1 MSRPLVIT
9 EGGIAQVS
17 AHYRRPVAEARAVF
31 AESGWTILSPP
42 ADLDPF
48 AGVAGDPRGTHD
60 GPASYAAAGAQR

>member
-1 MSRPLVIT
+1 VRRPLVIT
-9 EGGIAQVS
+9 EGGIAHVA

-48 AGVAGDPRGTHD
+48 ADGDPRGTHD
-60 GPASYAAAGAQR
+60 GPASYAAAGTPR